1 MASKNVI
8 IFSDGTGQRGGV
20 LVDERRSNIYKLFR
34 ATRCGPD
41 SPINPAEQVGFYDP
55 GLGTLPPGSEFFS
68 TLWRRIYNLA
78 SQATGLGLTG
88 NIIDC
93 YAAIVQLYQPGD
105 RIFLFGF
112 SRGAYTVRCL
122 GAVLAMCGVPTRMK
136 DGSPLKRDEGTTKT
150 IAREAVKSVYQH
162 TSSRPVVGASP
173 RESELLQ
180 QRTALAARFRDQYGS
195 DANGQSNAFPYFIG
209 VFDTVASLANPV
221 AILGFSVGAV
231 AALLIVAW
239 LASLFLLSFTC
250 WLAILGGLAVVAF
263 VVGYM
268 QTHIK
273 VAFGL
278 PGYSWWRTFH
288 FTEPRMNFYDL
299 TLNPNV
305 GYARHAL
312 AIDEQR
318 KSFQRVGWGMP
329 GTTRNT
335 GEGNPEWF
343 KQLWFAGDHS
353 DIGGSYTENESRLSD
368 TSLKWM
374 VDEATSIGLKVDTT
388 ILRAYPNAEGMQHD
402 ECKSGIFKYAGK
414 IVRHVPNDAPLHPS
428 VLARFAI
435 PAVLQFDEVKPYRPE
450 ALQTHHAVAQYY
462 PA

>member
-1 MASKNVI
+1 M
-8 IFSDGTGQRGGV
+8 
-20 LVDERRSNIYKLFR
+20 VDERRSNIYKLFR
-34 ATRCGPD
+34 ASRCGPD
-41 SPINPAEQVGFYDP
+41 SPINPSEQVAFYDP

-68 TLWRRIYNLA
+68 TLWRHIYNLA

-93 YAAIVQLYQPGD
+93 YAAIVRLYQPGD
-105 RIFLFGF
+105 RIYLFGF

-136 DGSPLKRDEGTTKT
+136 DGSPLKRDENTAKK

-162 TSSRPVVGASP
+162 TSSRPAAGASA
-173 RESELLQ
+173 RETELLQ
-180 QRTALAARFRDQYGS
+180 QRTALAARFRSGYGG
-195 DANGQSNAFPYFIG
+195 DVNGQSNAIPYFIG

-221 AILGFSVGAV
+221 AILGFSVV
-231 AALLIVAW
+231 AAAGLTVLSW
-239 LASLFLLSFTC
+239 LASLFALSFTC
-250 WLAILGGLAVVAF
+250 WLAMLGSLAVVAF
-263 VVGYM
+263 VIGYLR
-268 QTHIK
+268 THIK

-278 PGYSWWRTFH
+278 PEYRWWGTFH

-329 GTTRNT
+329 GVARDT

-353 DIGGSYTENESRLSD
+353 DVGGSYIENESRLSD

-374 VDEATSIGLKVDTT
+374 TDEAILTGLKVDGAV
-388 ILRAYPNAEGMQHD
+388 LRAYPDCEGMQHD
-402 ECKSGIFKYAGK
+402 ETKSGIFKYAGK

-428 VLARFAI
+428 VLSRFALA
-435 PAVLQFDEVKPYRPE
+435 AVLQFGEMKPYRPE
-450 ALQTHHAVAQYY
+450 ALRTHHAVAQYY
-462 PA
+462 SA